1 MNKSC
6 LIVLSV
12 LVLLCGCYTELGL
25 CRQDN
30 FLKMKLGDVHD
41 CKGSQNSGEIDSLA
55 RFAVQEHN
63 KKENALLE
71 FVRVLKAKEQVVA
84 GKLYHLTL
92 EAIDAGN
99 KKMYEVKVWV
109 KPWTN
114 FKKLQEFKHVEG
126 GISSDLGG
134 TLCKSDGHGLGWQM
148 VPTNDLEVQDAA
160 NHAVK
165 SIQKRSNS
173 LNPYEL
179 LEILVA
185 KAKVIEDYTKFNLLL
200 KLRRGIKEENFKVEA
215 IKNVEGKFYVNLMP

>member
-1 MNKSC
+1 MKNKSS
-6 LIVLSV
+6 LIILSV

-30 FLKMKLGDVHD
+30 FLKMKLGGVHD
-41 CKGSQNSGEIDSLA
+41 CKGSQNSAEIDSLA

-63 KKENALLE
+63 KKENAILE

-99 KKMYEVKVWV
+99 NKMYEVKVWV
-109 KPWTN
+109 KPWMN
-114 FKKLQEFKHVEG
+114 FKQLQEFKHVEG
-126 GISSDLGG
+126 GTSSDLGV
-134 TLCKSDGHGLGWQM
+134 KPDDHGSGWQS

-173 LNPYEL
+173 LSPYEL
-179 LEILVA
+179 VEILLA
-185 KAKVIEDYTKFNLLL
+185 KAKVIEDYAKFNLLL
-200 KLRRGIKEENFKVEA
+200 KLRRGIKEENFKVEV
-215 IKNVEGKFYVNLMP
+215 IKNMEGKFHVNLIP